1 MSDVH
6 GALLAAVE
14 GVIAEGLANPQV
26 TDIICDTSKA
36 VTFDYLDGR
45 REKAGEVAPQ
55 RLGAIIDRIA
65 GMSGKTQDDP
75 QWAGGLLEAE
85 FPLDGSRVQAWKPPL
100 VHAPSMVIRIHR
112 RQGENRP
119 TIAVFAKLP
128 SFREVVERI
137 AEDRLN
143 ALIVGP
149 TGSGKTTFLGAILDL
164 IVEKHSEDRFI
175 SIEDVFELFCRSESW
190 LALRSTPLISQRML
204 LKSALRALPTWIIP
218 AECRDEVAIDMVE
231 SLTTGH
237 AGLSTTHAGSCELGL
252 SRIFQLCRGAKSPEM
267 VAAAFQYVIEMRR
280 KPPPDGRRYVHAFK
294 EVRGYWDGRFQLTP
308 VVSLEKVA

>member
-1 MSDVH
+1 MSDVNA
-6 GALLAAVE
+6 ALLAAVD
-14 GVIAEGLANPQV
+14 GVIAEALADDTV
-26 TDIICDTSKA
+26 SDIICDTSGD
-36 VTFDYLDGR
+36 VIVDRLDGQ
-45 REKAGEVAPQ
+45 REKTGEVTSS

-75 QWAGGLLEAE
+75 IWAGGLLEAE

-100 VHAPSMVIRIHR
+100 VHSPSLVIRIHR

-119 TIAVFAKLP
+119 TIGAFAMLP
-128 SFREVVERI
+128 SFSEAVERI

-164 IVEKHSEDRFI
+164 IVEKHSTDRFI

-237 AGLSTTHAGSCELGL
+237 AGMSTTHAGSCELGL
-252 SRIFQLCRGAKSPEM
+252 SRVHQLCRGAKTPEM

-280 KPPPDGRRYVHAFK
+280 RPPPDGSRYVHALK
-294 EVRGYWDGRFQLTP
+294 EVRGYWDGRFQLDPIT
-308 VVSLEKVA
+308 SQEKIA